1 VSFPEAL
8 EASRIASNPARYSSG
23 PRKRSGS
30 VRCEASWQKL
40 RVVHRPPHGRLSVV
54 ITVGVKPCLLSSLRI
69 SVQAAALSR
78 LGIATLTLDG
88 VL

>member
-1 VSFPEAL
+1 MSFPEAL
-8 EASRIASNPARYSSG
+8 EASRTASNPARYSSG

-30 VRCEASWQKL
+30 FREASWQKL
-40 RVVHRPPHGRLSVV
+40 RVLHRPPHGRLPVV

-69 SVQAAALSR
+69 SLQATALSR

-88 VL
+88 AC